1 MLKKIKQF
9 SAVLITAALFFA
21 GCGEVES
28 PKEENHKEEL
38 HNETIIFTKTSIKE
52 IGLETEI
59 VSLKPYSGFITIP
72 AKVLAN
78 QDYEAQVGSLVQGRV
93 FKVFVKV
100 GDYVKAG
107 QELMLVEGLEIGV
120 IKAAYLTAKAN
131 LEFQKANY
139 ERQKILINQNVGSQ
153 KSFLE
158 AQAEYDKALAEFNA
172 EDKKIHSIGLNDED
186 VTNGKS
192 DHSLD
197 HTSGTL
203 TVNAPISGIIVE
215 RNVVIGQLV
224 DNTTNAF
231 KIINISSVW
240 IDGQIYEKDIK
251 KINEKTTAVFES
263 STYPN
268 EMFNGRIIY
277 IGQIIDEKSRTITI
291 RAEFNNPKGKLKP
304 QMFGELKIPTGKNSM
319 AILIPAESVVKIKNE
334 DYVFVQKNSSTE
346 TDSKQEYEK
355 RSVIIGSTPNG
366 MIEIIEGLNV
376 NDKVVVKGVFY
387 LKSELMKSELEGDEH

>member
-1 MLKKIKQF
+1 MLKNIKQL
-9 SAVLITAALFFA
+9 SAILITALLFFA
-21 GCGEVES
+21 GCGEVENS
-28 PKEENHKEEL
+28 KEENHKEEL
-38 HNETIIFTKTSIKE
+38 HNETIILSQASIKE
-52 IGLETEI
+52 MGLETEI
-59 VSLKPYSGFITIP
+59 ISLKPYSGFITIP

-93 FKVFVKV
+93 SKVFVNV

-107 QELMLVEGLEIGV
+107 QEMMLVEGLEIGV
-120 IKAAYLTAKAN
+120 IKATYLTAKAN

-139 ERQKILINQNVGSQ
+139 ERQKILIDQNVGSQ

-158 AQAEYDKALAEFNA
+158 AQAEYDKAIAEFNA

-186 VTNGKS
+186 ILNGKN

-197 HTSGTL
+197 HTSGKL
-203 TVNAPISGIIVE
+203 TVNAPISGIVVE

-240 IDGQIYEKDIK
+240 IDGQIYEKDIN

-268 EMFNGRIIY
+268 EKFNGRIKY

-304 QMFGELKIPTGKNSM
+304 QMFGEMKISTGKNSM
-319 AILIPAESVVKIKNE
+319 AILISAESVVKINNK
-334 DYVFVQKNSSTE
+334 DFVFVQKANSTKTE
-346 TDSKQEYEK
+346 SKEEFEK
-355 RSVIIGSTPNG
+355 RSVVIGSIQND
-366 MIEIIEGLNV
+366 MVEIIEGLNV
-376 NDKVVVKGVFY
+376 NDKVVVKGAFY

>member
-28 PKEENHKEEL
+28 PKEANHKEEL
-38 HNETIIFTKTSIKE
+38 HNETIILPKASIKE
-52 IGLETEI
+52 IGLQTER
-59 VSLKPYSGFITIP
+59 VSLKPHSGFITIP

-93 FKVFVKV
+93 FKVFANV
-100 GDYVKAG
+100 GNYVKAG

-139 ERQKILINQNVGSQ
+139 ERQKILIDQNVGSQ

-158 AQAEYDKALAEFNA
+158 AQAEYDKAIAEFNA
-172 EDKKIHSIGLNDED
+172 EDKKIHSIGLDDKD
-186 VTNGKS
+186 VTNGKR

-203 TVNAPISGIIVE
+203 TVNAPISGIVVE

-240 IDGQIYEKDIK
+240 IDGQIYEKDIN
-251 KINEKTTAVFES
+251 KINEKTTAEFTA

-268 EMFNGRIIY
+268 ELFNGRITY
-277 IGQIIDEKSRTITI
+277 IGQVIDEKSRTITI

-304 QMFGELKIPTGKNSM
+304 QMFGEMKISTGKNSM
-319 AILIPAESVVKIKNE
+319 AILIPAESIVKINNE
-334 DYVFVQKNSSTE
+334 DFVFVQRDNSIE
-346 TDSKQEYEK
+346 TDSKQEFEK
-355 RSVIIGSTPNG
+355 RSVVIGSIQDDI
-366 MIEIIEGLNV
+366 IEIIEGLNV